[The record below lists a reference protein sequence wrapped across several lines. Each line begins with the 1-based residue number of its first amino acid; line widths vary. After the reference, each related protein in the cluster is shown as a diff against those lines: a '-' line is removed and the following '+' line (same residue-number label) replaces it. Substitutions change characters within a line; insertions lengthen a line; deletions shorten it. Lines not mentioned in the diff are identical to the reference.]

1 MARVDCS
8 NLARSS
14 SPSFPYYRDW
24 NFGVDSNLKP
34 KICLWGFCKVLP
46 FMIRA
51 LLCVPQVLYVSR
63 LAHQLDWIRFY
74 RGCSTIRFLA
84 YPRFFFLY
92 KGKLLRPPFLK
103 FSSLFLDHKKKEE
116 EDRKK
121 TWRSQRKDKSDCGS
135 SFVSAHQVHPSLIS
149 LAVSIGAKT
158 NMEVLLEVVEEEA
171 KLVVAKPQRQ

>member
-1 MARVDCS
+1 
-8 NLARSS
+8 
-14 SPSFPYYRDW
+14 
-24 NFGVDSNLKP
+24 
-34 KICLWGFCKVLP
+34 
-46 FMIRA
+46 MIRA

-84 YPRFFFLY
+84 YQRFFFLY

-103 FSSLFLDHKKKEE
+103 FSSLFL
-116 EDRKK
+116 
-121 TWRSQRKDKSDCGS
+121 DCGS